1 MNSNS
6 YSNSILPYIPFF
18 YVIWSD
24 DLLSASEIE
33 VIKNAIHKD
42 DSLNEDDKKQLCIW
56 LNKLD
61 PPKDTEIKN
70 WQQIIS
76 SSKAKLVLGIQPNH
90 YNHLFHVEVT
100 QQSSS
105 NKYDGVLID
114 QLLNQKYITNITTF
128 RKFLEDDIFN
138 WAIETNKEQARLKVL
153 SQLQKLA
160 KNGWGAFAYPPAYGG
175 KEDMETYASIFEHL
189 MFVDGSLAV
198 KFGVQFGLF
207 GGSIQ
212 NWENR
217 PFRLFCNDRNWSW
230 Q

>member
-76 SSKAKLVLGIQPNH
+76 SSKAKLVESETYPLEAFSRKVANFYCDGCGDNEQLKHIELNLGIQPNH

-114 QLLNQKYITNITTF
+114 QLLNQKYITNITTCLLYTSPSP
-128 RKFLEDDIFN
+128 RD
-138 WAIETNKEQARLKVL
+138 QR
-153 SQLQKLA
+153 
-160 KNGWGAFAYPPAYGG
+160 
-175 KEDMETYASIFEHL
+175 
-189 MFVDGSLAV
+189 GSRMPSSA
-198 KFGVQFGLF
+198 
-207 GGSIQ
+207 
-212 NWENR
+212 
-217 PFRLFCNDRNWSW
+217 
-230 Q
+230 